1 MILLDLIK
9 EIQKVDENFNFQE
22 YVTRENIAEIIKN
35 DDFSEVEKIIIKL
48 RYFDL
53 YSFADIALELGNMTR
68 QRVAAINS
76 RLPLKIAHHIR
87 LQHSNNIYLEDLDVS
102 MKTFIPLKRAGIKT
116 IEEVLNLYKCGRI
129 KQIKTIGNKAY
140 KEIGNAL
147 KKLGYDVTVAPDKF
161 RIKIENILLKRNMT
175 KQELIAYLDE
185 NF

>member
-22 YVTRENIAEIIKN
+22 YVTRENVAEIIEN
-35 DDFSEVEKIIIKL
+35 GDFSEVEKNIIKL
-48 RYFDL
+48 KYFDL

-68 QRVAAINS
+68 QRVAAINA

-87 LQHSNNIYLEDLDVS
+87 LQHSNNIYVEDLDIS
-102 MKTFIPLKRAGIKT
+102 MKTLIVLKRAKLET

-129 KQIKTIGNKAY
+129 KQIKTIGEKAY
-140 KEIGNAL
+140 KEIGIAL
-147 KKLGYDVTVAPDKF
+147 KKLGYDVTITPDKF
-161 RIKIENILLKRNMT
+161 RTKIENILLKRNMT
-175 KQELIAYLDE
+175 KQELIAYIDE